1 MTNIVNLTP
10 HALNIV
16 LADSSVHVVPKSGAI
31 ARVATTRVA
40 GPDVAGI
47 PTFATTFGAIEG
59 LPNVTPETIY
69 IVSALVA
76 SRCADRAD
84 VFAPGELVRDDGG
97 NVIGCRGLSR
107 G

>member
-1 MTNIVNLTP
+1 MKIVNLTP
-10 HALNIV
+10 HALNVV
-16 LADSSVHVVPKSGAI
+16 LADGSIRVIDKSGAI

-40 GPDVAGI
+40 GDDVDGI
-47 PTFATTFGAIEG
+47 PTSATTFGAVEG
-59 LPNVTPETIY
+59 LPDAAKDTIY

-76 SRCADRAD
+76 SRCAHRAD

-97 NVIGCRGLSR
+97 NVIGCRGFSR